1 MSINLNHYFA
11 AAKKYSLSPFQLTYT
26 VSTETSVA
34 FFNQEVEAQQIG
46 TAFDIAGQAILNGK
60 KGSFATDRID
70 KDTPEL
76 MAQTIAETA
85 KFGNDDSANNYFKG
99 GLKYKKAKILLKD
112 FKESNLAELRSVG
125 LAIAKEAQAQDPRVS
140 KVELSLSMIESSS
153 LKANDLGM
161 KAKEKSA
168 FYQGYIS
175 VVCEDSDKEPRS
187 GGEVFYSFHSVSD
200 LVEQSHKAIK
210 IAVKNAVDFF
220 KSGPVPS
227 KTYKAVLQPGCVS
240 SLLDFYLS
248 QLNAKAVQKH
258 LSVFE
263 GKVNQPIASPK
274 LTLLHTP
281 HATAMAA
288 TSYDSD
294 GVPTQDFAIIKKGVL
309 QDYFY
314 SLETANID
322 KRQSNGCSSGRGN
335 GSPIVVTVKPGKMSV
350 DQLLAKMGTGLYIS
364 DISGLNSGIDSQTLN
379 FSLPC
384 QGYWVENGKIV
395 KAVSM
400 IIVAGNL
407 KDVFEN
413 VKAVGND
420 SLLRD
425 STITPS
431 LLISGLA
438 FSGK

>member
-1 MSINLNHYFA
+1 
-11 AAKKYSLSPFQLTYT
+11 
-26 VSTETSVA
+26 
-34 FFNQEVEAQQIG
+34 
-46 TAFDIAGQAILNGK
+46 
-60 KGSFATDRID
+60 
-70 KDTPEL
+70 
-76 MAQTIAETA
+76 
-85 KFGNDDSANNYFKG
+85 
-99 GLKYKKAKILLKD
+99 
-112 FKESNLAELRSVG
+112 
-125 LAIAKEAQAQDPRVS
+125 
-140 KVELSLSMIESSS
+140 
-153 LKANDLGM
+153 
-161 KAKEKSA
+161 
-168 FYQGYIS
+168 
-175 VVCEDSDKEPRS
+175 
-187 GGEVFYSFHSVSD
+187 
-200 LVEQSHKAIK
+200 
-210 IAVKNAVDFF
+210 
-220 KSGPVPS
+220 
-227 KTYKAVLQPGCVS
+227 
-240 SLLDFYLS
+240 LDFYLS
-248 QLNAKAVQKH
+248 QLNAKSVQKH

-263 GKVNQPIASPK
+263 GKINQPIASPK

-281 HATAMAA
+281 HSTAMAA

-314 SLETANID
+314 SMETANID

-335 GSPIVVTVKPGKMSV
+335 GSPIVVTVKPGKMTI

-413 VKAVGND
+413 IKAVGND